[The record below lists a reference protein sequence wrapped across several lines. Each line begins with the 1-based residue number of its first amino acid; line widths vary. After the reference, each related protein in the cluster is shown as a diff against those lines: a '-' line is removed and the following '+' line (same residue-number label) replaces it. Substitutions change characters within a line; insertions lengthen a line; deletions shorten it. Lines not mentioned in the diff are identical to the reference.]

1 MKIPARLSL
10 CLLSLCLPCAAQSI
24 AQPQG
29 GTGVQESQL
38 TWTAGPTGRFV
49 AAIPASTLGA
59 DGTGD
64 GLKIL
69 PVALPDKPWP
79 VAMITLKNRTL
90 SPAAQQFVETARRC
104 GNVAL
109 DVQKSRVRS
118 GSALA

>member
-49 AAIPASTLGA
+49 AAHGQQAIIMGYPDSGLEIWAYPLQLLSNYHVSFREAGQVEPI
-59 DGTGD
+59 DGQK
-64 GLKIL
+64 LL
-69 PVALPDKPWP
+69 
-79 VAMITLKNRTL
+79 
-90 SPAAQQFVETARRC
+90 RR
-104 GNVAL
+104 
-109 DVQKSRVRS
+109 
-118 GSALA
+118 